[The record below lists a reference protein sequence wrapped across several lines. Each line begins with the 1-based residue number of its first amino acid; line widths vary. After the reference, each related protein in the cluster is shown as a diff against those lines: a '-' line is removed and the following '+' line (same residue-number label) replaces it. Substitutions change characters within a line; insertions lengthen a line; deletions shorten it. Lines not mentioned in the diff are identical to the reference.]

1 MEIKCPRCGE
11 TFDLSEDIAD
21 RIREQVRTKE
31 FNKEIN
37 AQLAAAEKQYETQC
51 ERAVRESVDNERQRY
66 NKRLEDEKN
75 KSQEFQLELE
85 RLKAQLSESEKRRE
99 TDIRSATIETAQ
111 KEHEKYEKLLRETE
125 KKSADLKNEA
135 DNAKMNL
142 QLALRQSETDRQ
154 QAVFDVRSEY
164 QGKID
169 SLKSEYNDKLAS
181 LEKEKQAVELD
192 RDYYKDLKSRMST
205 KMIGETLEQ
214 HCETEFNKIRMIAF
228 PTAEFGKDNQIS
240 RSGSKG
246 DYIFRECDEN
256 GTEIISIM
264 FEMKNEADTTATKKT
279 NKHFF
284 KELDKDRH
292 EKKCEYAVL
301 VSLLEADSDLY
312 NQGIVDVSYE
322 YEKMYVIRPQFFIPI
337 ISLLRNA
344 AMRSLEARQELFR
357 MQQQDIDLQ
366 KFEEAFT
373 DFKDKFG
380 YNYNQASKR
389 FNDAIDEID
398 KTIEHLNKVKEN
410 LIKSENQLRLAN
422 DKVDSVSIRKLTKNS
437 PSIRAMLSEKKEN

>member
-1 MEIKCPRCGE
+1 MEIKCPRCRE
-11 TFDLSEDIAD
+11 AFDLSEDIAD

-31 FNKEIN
+31 FDKEIK
-37 AQLAAAEKQYETQC
+37 AQLAAAEKQHEIL
-51 ERAVRESVDNERQRY
+51 RNNAVSESVQNERRKY
-66 NKRLEDEKN
+66 DKLLEDEKN
-75 KSQEFQLELE
+75 KSQQFQLELE
-85 RLKAQLSESEKRRE
+85 RIKARLSESEKRHE

-111 KEHEKYEKLLRETE
+111 KEHEKYEKLLKEAE
-125 KKSADLKNEA
+125 EKSADLKNEA

-142 QLALRQSETDRQ
+142 QLALRQSEMDIKH
-154 QAVFDVRSEY
+154 AVIDAKTEY
-164 QGKID
+164 DKKIALLED
-169 SLKSEYNDKLAS
+169 DK
-181 LEKEKQAVELD
+181 KEIERE
-192 RDYYKDLKSRMST
+192 RDYYKDLKVRMST
-205 KMIGETLEQ
+205 KMIGESLEQ
-214 HCETEFNKIRMIAF
+214 HCETEFNKIRMTAF
-228 PTAEFGKDNQIS
+228 PKAEFGKDNQIS
-240 RSGSKG
+240 KSGSKG

-264 FEMKNEADTTATKKT
+264 FEMKNEADATAAKKN

-284 KELDKDRH
+284 KELDKDRR

-322 YEKMYVIRPQFFIPI
+322 YEKMYVIRPQFFVPI

-344 AMRSLEARQELFR
+344 AMRSLEARQELVR

-366 KFEEAFT
+366 NFEAAFT

-410 LIKSENQLRLAN
+410 LIKSGNQLRLAN

-437 PSIRAMLSEKKEN
+437 PSIRAMLSDKKEN